1 MTTADQK
8 YILSIDLGTSG
19 SKTALVSVHGEVID
33 FDYQAVPLYLL
44 EGGGAEQ
51 NPQDWWDAI
60 MATSKR
66 LLSRGSVNPDNIVA
80 IAASTQWA
88 GTVPVDRDGR
98 PLMNAVIW
106 MDMRGSKY
114 VREMAGGPLKIE
126 GYDVVKLLR
135 WIRMTGGAPGL
146 SGKDP
151 VGHILLIRNEFPA
164 VYQQTYKFL
173 EPKDYINYCL
183 TGRYAASFD
192 SITLHWVTDNRN
204 IGNIAYSD
212 ALLRIYNLEKD
223 KLPELKRSIDI
234 LGPLKK
240 EVAAELGLREDVQ
253 VVMGSPD
260 VQAAALGS
268 GAVRD
273 FEGHLYIGT
282 SSWISAH
289 VPFKK
294 TDVLH
299 AIASIPSSIPD
310 KYLIA
315 NEQETAGASLTFL
328 KDNILYHKD
337 ELLREEAL
345 PDVYK
350 IFDRIAEKSP
360 PGSNKVIFAPW
371 LNGERTP
378 VEDNSARAC
387 LYNLSLSSTRSD
399 IIRAFL
405 EGVAYNQRWALQYVE
420 KFMGRPMNS
429 IHMVGGGAVSDIWCQ
444 IHADVLNRTIKQIKD
459 PIQTN
464 ARGAAFIASVG
475 MGYMAFDDIP
485 RYIQVSN
492 TYDPNPQNRRIYDQ
506 LFAEFLNIYR
516 QNKAIFKRLNPPER
530 ILAKKIR
537 L

>member
-1 MTTADQK
+1 MTTNNQK
-8 YILSIDLGTSG
+8 YVLAIDLGTSG
-19 SKTALVSVHGEVID
+19 SKTALVSLYGEVID
-33 FDYQAVPLYLL
+33 FDYQAVPLHLL
-44 EGGGAEQ
+44 PGGGAEQ
-51 NPQDWWDAI
+51 NPHDWWDAI
-60 MATSKR
+60 LTTSKR
-66 LLSRGSVNPDNIVA
+66 LLGRGSVNREDIVA

-88 GTVPVDRDGR
+88 GTVPIDQNGQ
-98 PLMNAVIW
+98 PLMNAIIW
-106 MDMRGSKY
+106 MDMRGAKY
-114 VREMAGGPLKIE
+114 VAEMAGGPLKIE
-126 GYDVVKLLR
+126 GYDPVKLLR

-151 VGHILLIRNEFPA
+151 VGHILLIRNEFPD
-164 VYQQTYKFL
+164 VYRKTFKFL
-173 EPKDYINYCL
+173 EPKDYINYCF
-183 TGRYAASFD
+183 TGKCAASYD

-204 IGNIAYSD
+204 ISNIKYSD
-212 ALLRIYNLEKD
+212 ALMSVYSLEKD
-223 KLPELKRSIDI
+223 KLPELRRSIDI
-234 LGPLKK
+234 LGPVKK

-289 VPFKK
+289 VAFKK

-299 AIASIPSSIPD
+299 GIASIPCSIPD
-310 KYLIA
+310 KYLIV

-337 ELLREEAL
+337 ELLQEEAL

-350 IFDRIAEKSP
+350 IFDRIAGNAP
-360 PGSNKVIFAPW
+360 AGSNKVIFTPW

-387 LYNLSLSSTRSD
+387 LYNLSLSSTRAD

-420 KFMGRPMNS
+420 KFMGREMNP
-429 IHMVGGGAVSDIWCQ
+429 IHMVGGGAISDIWCQ
-444 IHADVLNRTIKQIKD
+444 IHADVLNRTIKQVKD

-475 MGYMAFDDIP
+475 LGRMTFEEIP
-485 RYIQVSN
+485 EHIQINN
-492 TYDPNPQNRRIYDQ
+492 TFAPNPQNRRIYDQ
-506 LFAEFLNIYR
+506 MFGEFLNIYR
-516 QNKAIFKRLNPPER
+516 QNKPIFKRLNSS
-530 ILAKKIR
+530 A
-537 L
+537 